1 MSLLEQPDTPHL
13 HSPINKSRHFEPL
26 PFSGQGI
33 RHLSS
38 PTFQIADVDG
48 TPSQVPHRPLTLGL
62 RTIRYPENDNS
73 PGKVPQNDSDEHQ
86 PGETDIGT
94 VSDHSP
100 ANGKTPEANSKEVEE
115 EEEEREEAENIQV
128 EKQSES
134 EDAELDVAG
143 WQQQAAAYIAQLLS
157 DAAEEDDEESE
168 YSLNTPSNNSDDE
181 NGEGDEAMYT
191 PTPVPL
197 PASAGTPILK
207 RAQSMAASSGS
218 KSVRFHQSVD
228 DVQLEK
234 RQKWKE
240 QMMQDVQLAMQRMPP
255 GPSSPSHS
263 SKTHHSAAGAGADAD
278 AAAPSSPQPEP
289 KSTLPTEEGHPLSST
304 SPTPRTGMRRPY
316 ISRMQQRL
324 EAKEAQED
332 EAGKTVPSP
341 AAKGNMQQQL
351 QSFYQNVAEQKQ
363 KNQSGARETRQDDMA
378 DRKISGKK
386 QTAQTAQNAQTE
398 AENERKKDHF
408 HGSSP
413 LPSPVISSQ
422 PSPHSHYL
430 ERLHSQKRYASH
442 TQSLVGSPAPVHAQ
456 NLHSSSHDEYSQAQA
471 HSHANA
477 NALSHGYGEDGQAVR
492 DPGQRRLVVGRAT
505 PPSSEGSHKTPP
517 PSHPSAP
524 PLSSPTFAAVSQSR
538 PNPATP
544 ATPAHTV
551 SHSTAATTTSATTAA
566 TATATSAAIDSYAA
580 IFAARRPAVLRD
592 SPATP
597 GRKQQ
602 GQHGSSSSSSSSPL
616 LVSPARLVRREKTTT
631 ADAFESPTAVRLF
644 AQAGTPRRKNPSPHT
659 STPHRPIPNPSPT
672 WRPSLHPV
680 KSPYIPSME
689 TFSSRQRAAVTRQAW
704 KDHVREKKDMV
715 DRLPSSS
722 STPPNHPHQTPLT
735 ETATTP
741 RTTSSVRKHSEHASS
756 SPTPTKTPPKT
767 RTPATPA
774 TPASSAS
781 LKPENE
787 NENERK
793 GAAKTPRSR
802 SKSPG
807 PSPSRR
813 ESPLVKI
820 PHAVR
825 VIALGSDFVQLVWN
839 EQVPSQY
846 RSTTDKYVVYRSR
859 FSASGE
865 RLQGTMIE
873 FAPTSAIS
881 IIDTAVEPETTYG
894 YVVIT
899 VSASSVH
906 SRPSPVVK
914 ITTRQ
919 LVHGRIE
926 ASD

>member
-1 MSLLEQPDTPHL
+1 MSLLKQPDTPNL

-33 RHLSS
+33 RYLSS

-62 RTIRYPENDNS
+62 RTIRHPENDNS
-73 PGKVPQNDSDEHQ
+73 PGKVPQNDSDEPQ
-86 PGETDIGT
+86 PGEADIGS
-94 VSDHSP
+94 VSDQSP

-115 EEEEREEAENIQV
+115 EAEEEREKAENIQV

-143 WQQQAAAYIAQLLS
+143 WQQQAAAYIAQLLN

-168 YSLNTPSNNSDDE
+168 YSLNTPSNNSDDD

-197 PASAGTPILK
+197 PESAGTPILK
-207 RAQSMAASSGS
+207 RAHSMAASSGS

-240 QMMQDVQLAMQRMPP
+240 QMMQDVQLAMQRMPQ
-255 GPSSPSHS
+255 GASSPSQS
-263 SKTHHSAAGAGADAD
+263 SKTHHSADAAD
-278 AAAPSSPQPEP
+278 AAAPFAPQPEP
-289 KSTLPTEEGHPLSST
+289 KSTLPTEDGHHVSST
-304 SPTPRTGMRRPY
+304 SPTTRTGMRRPY
-316 ISRMQQRL
+316 IRRMQQRL
-324 EAKEAQED
+324 EAKEAQEN

-351 QSFYQNVAEQKQ
+351 QSFYQNVAEQK
-363 KNQSGARETRQDDMA
+363 NQSGARETRQDDMA
-378 DRKISGKK
+378 DKKISGKK
-386 QTAQTAQNAQTE
+386 QTAQTD
-398 AENERKKDHF
+398 AENERKDHF

-413 LPSPVISSQ
+413 LPSPAIPAQLSS
-422 PSPHSHYL
+422 HSHYL

-456 NLHSSSHDEYSQAQA
+456 NLHSSSHDEYSQA
-471 HSHANA
+471 
-477 NALSHGYGEDGQAVR
+477 LSHGYGEDLQAVR

-505 PPSSEGSHKTPP
+505 PPSSEESHKTPP

-524 PLSSPTFAAVSQSR
+524 PLTSPTFAAVSQTPQSA
-538 PNPATP
+538 ATP
-544 ATPAHTV
+544 PTPAHTA
-551 SHSTAATTTSATTAA
+551 SHSTATNA
-566 TATATSAAIDSYAA
+566 TAGTAAIDSYAA
-580 IFAARRPAVLRD
+580 IFAARRPAVLRS

-602 GQHGSSSSSSSSPL
+602 HGSSSPL
-616 LVSPARLVRREKTTT
+616 LVSPARLVLVRREKTTT
-631 ADAFESPTAVRLF
+631 TDAFESPTAVRLF

-659 STPHRPIPNPSPT
+659 STPHRPNPNPSPT

-680 KSPYIPSME
+680 KAPYIPSME

-715 DRLPSSS
+715 DRLPA
-722 STPPNHPHQTPLT
+722 STSPKHQHQTPLT

-741 RTTSSVRKHSEHASS
+741 RTTPSVRKHSEHASS
-756 SPTPTKTPPKT
+756 SPTLTKTPPKT

-774 TPASSAS
+774 SSAS
-781 LKPENE
+781 VKPENE
-787 NENERK
+787 NDNERK

-802 SKSPG
+802 SKSSG
-807 PSPSRR
+807 PSPPRR

-899 VSASSVH
+899 VSTSSVH

-919 LVHGRIE
+919 LVHGRNG